1 MEKTV
6 VEWLHNELKNLIRHS
21 ELTDMKPSF
30 FDEKETE
37 IIEQAKKMENNRIEE
52 SIKNELKLI
61 GNYFDVSKLD
71 AQEQKHHIRF
81 TSILNDRFDYHNKT
95 LK

>member
-37 IIEQAKKMENNRIEE
+37 IIEQAKQMENNQRLEDFKEGFHSAFE
-52 SIKNELKLI
+52 SLESANKLVQSRT
-61 GNYFDVSKLD
+61 FKS
-71 AQEQKHHIRF
+71 E
-81 TSILNDRFDYHNKT
+81 
-95 LK
+95 